1 MHNSSMRP
9 LAAFWCLV
17 VLYTMCISQCSSMDT
32 RAEVD
37 LKYINDRKGLLKHVI
52 ERNEDVG
59 AKLDE
64 YMMK

>member
-1 MHNSSMRP
+1 
-9 LAAFWCLV
+9 
-17 VLYTMCISQCSSMDT
+17 MCISQCSSMDT